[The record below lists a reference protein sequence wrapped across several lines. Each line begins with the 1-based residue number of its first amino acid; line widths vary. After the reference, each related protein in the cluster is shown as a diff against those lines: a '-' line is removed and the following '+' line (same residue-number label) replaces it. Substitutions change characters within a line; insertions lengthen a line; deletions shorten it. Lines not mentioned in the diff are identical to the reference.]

1 MNDTTLYTK
10 ILGIEKPWIITDIKL
25 DLDNE
30 EVSVFIKYDSKTGHC
45 PTCNKECSIHDNTNS
60 RKWRHLDTCQMKTYL
75 VGCLPRIKC
84 SEHKVQ
90 TILTPWAES
99 HSHFT
104 MLFEEFAIKLLQATK
119 NQTKAANIL
128 RINFNQVHLIMTKA
142 VKRGL
147 SRRKKMDVEY
157 IGIDEKSMKKGHN
170 YLTVVSDLKSGIII
184 DVAKD
189 RTSESTNEFL
199 EKLKKVHN
207 FLPLKA
213 VSMDMWKPF
222 MNEVNAVFPYADI
235 VHDKFHIM
243 KYLNEGID
251 KTRIIENK
259 EFDKE
264 LKKEL
269 NKEIK
274 NPLKKSKY
282 LFLKN
287 EVNMTDKQL
296 VRFKEIKELT
306 LKTCQAWRIKEN
318 FKGFFKCT
326 FLNEAKSYLSQW
338 IVDVKESKLQS
349 MIKVSDMIKNHS
361 LGLLNYVKHKI
372 SNGIAENLNGQIQQ
386 LKTVGRGFYSFE
398 NYRNAILFYLGKLDM
413 VPHKTV

>member
-1 MNDTTLYTK
+1 M
-10 ILGIEKPWIITDIKL
+10 TD
-25 DLDNE
+25 
-30 EVSVFIKYDSKTGHC
+30 
-45 PTCNKECSIHDNTNS
+45 
-60 RKWRHLDTCQMKTYL
+60 
-75 VGCLPRIKC
+75 
-84 SEHKVQ
+84 
-90 TILTPWAES
+90 
-99 HSHFT
+99 
-104 MLFEEFAIKLLQATK
+104 
-119 NQTKAANIL
+119 
-128 RINFNQVHLIMTKA
+128 
-142 VKRGL
+142 
-147 SRRKKMDVEY
+147 
-157 IGIDEKSMKKGHN
+157 
-170 YLTVVSDLKSGIII
+170 
-184 DVAKD
+184 
-189 RTSESTNEFL
+189 
-199 EKLKKVHN
+199 
-207 FLPLKA
+207 
-213 VSMDMWKPF
+213 
-222 MNEVNAVFPYADI
+222 
-235 VHDKFHIM
+235 
-243 KYLNEGID
+243 EGID